1 MCSSDGHVYLIPV
14 SARCLKASQ
23 PALPHL
29 LKYALITVLHHVGT
43 WLINE
48 TEGQTES
55 SRHGAEV
62 SSGSALTT
70 FHVPNSKKREVLGS
84 KTALLEK
91 K

>member
-1 MCSSDGHVYLIPV
+1 MRLSPTRTRPDLN
-14 SARCLKASQ
+14 
-23 PALPHL
+23 
-29 LKYALITVLHHVGT
+29 VLHRVGT

-62 SSGSALTT
+62 GGGSALAT
-70 FHVPNSKKREVLGS
+70 FHSKNPKKREVLGS
-84 KTALLEK
+84 KTVLMEK